1 MDTAALKKVIAAF
14 LAAAMTVSLAAC
26 STKTGADGSEKD
38 NPSVDEGVTTE
49 AVTEITPDL
58 PDNLNFGGEQINI
71 WYFTK
76 NSDVSESFI
85 DIAGDLNGDVVD
97 EALYNRNAR
106 VEEKLNVDL
115 VFTDTGVASSDT
127 GGAIRSLVMSGDT
140 TYDIFNVVQ
149 WNAAGLAT
157 EGMYRNLVDLPYV
170 DIEKPWWSQYYIRE
184 INIGRNNRYFL
195 CGDISIDMIRCIS
208 CMYFNKVIYGD
219 HYGDPDQMYQTVL
232 DGQWTY
238 DKLSTYVKETYAD
251 INGNDKVDDGDSY
264 GLLLNNYNN
273 IDILFYSAGLR
284 ATNRDQDDIPFLAL
298 NNERTASVIE
308 ALYELCHN
316 TQGTMLRSGGEGTLQ
331 NNIDFNNGYSLFLM
345 GFLYT
350 SEQLRNMEQD
360 YGIIPAPKF
369 DEAQPN
375 YEAFVHDIAT
385 LICLPQTANRLEE
398 IGAVLELM
406 AYESYKTVTP
416 AYYETAMKT
425 KYTRDA
431 LSSQIIDLLHDR
443 NMTDIAYVFGGSF
456 QNLGYIGR
464 EMIANKQNN
473 FASFYSKREKAAIK
487 QMEKLIKIYQ
497 DLENQ
502 Q

>member
-71 WYFTK
+71 WYFTQ
-76 NSDVSESFI
+76 NSDAAERFV
-85 DIAGDLNGDVVD
+85 DIQGDLNGDIVD
-97 EALYNRNAR
+97 EALYNRNAI

-115 VFTDTGVASSDT
+115 VFTDTGVFSSDV
-127 GGAIRSLVMSGDT
+127 GNAIRSMVMSGDT
-140 TYDIFNVVQ
+140 TYDIYNIIQ
-149 WNAAGLAT
+149 WNSAILVT
-157 EGMYRNLVDLPYV
+157 EGMYRNLYNLPYV
-170 DIEKPWWSQYYIRE
+170 DIDKPWWSDYYINE
-184 INIGRNNRYFL
+184 VNIGRNNRYFL
-195 CGDISIDMIRCIS
+195 CGDISIDMIRCIG
-208 CMYFNKVIYGD
+208 CMYFNKVLFNDY
-219 HYGDPDQMYQTVL
+219 YGDPDQMYQTVL
-232 DGQWTY
+232 DGQWTI
-238 DKLSTYVKETYAD
+238 DKLHAYAKDVYSD
-251 INGNDKVDDGDSY
+251 INTNDSIDKDDQF
-264 GLLLNNYNN
+264 GLMLNNYNN
-273 IDILFYSAGLR
+273 IDVLFYGAGLR
-284 ATNRDQDDIPFLAL
+284 VTDRDEENVPYLIL
-298 NNERTASVIE
+298 NNERTASAIE
-308 ALYELCHN
+308 AIYNLCYDN
-316 TQGTMLRSGGEGTLQ
+316 PGTWLGSPAD
-331 NNIDFNNGYSLFLM
+331 NNLAFNNGYSLFLM

-360 YGIIPAPKF
+360 YGIIPSPKF
-369 DEAQPN
+369 EETQKDYA
-375 YEAFVHDIAT
+375 AVVHDIAILT
-385 LICLPQTANRLEE
+385 CLPQSVPNEKLEA
-398 IGAVLELM
+398 IGATLELM

-431 LSSQIIDLLHDR
+431 LSSQIIDLLHDSY
-443 NMTDIAYVFGGSF
+443 MTDIAYVFGSSF

-464 EMIANKQNN
+464 EMISNRQNN

-487 QMEKLIKIYQ
+487 MMEKLIKTYQ